1 MQETTT
7 RVPALVDALN
17 TRLITAFAGS
27 GVELVDGPPVDV
39 DNLEPDVLSVGFPGP
54 EGTAVDND
62 MERQQGLGNRY
73 KETFEVHC
81 VFSTT
86 SGGGTMKARRD
97 RCLWALGLID
107 TALKQDT
114 GLGGVVDR
122 AGLGS
127 VMRWGQDQH
136 PNGVTCDVVFSI
148 VAEVLI

>member
-17 TRLITAFAGS
+17 ARLVAAFNGS
-27 GVELVDGPPVDV
+27 GVQLDDGPPLDM
-39 DNLEPDVLSVGFPGP
+39 DNLAPDVLSVGFPGP

-86 SGGGTMKARRD
+86 AGSGTMKARRD
-97 RCLWALGLID
+97 RCLWALGIINA
-107 TALKQDT
+107 ALKQDT

-127 VMRWGQDQH
+127 TMRWGQDRH
-136 PNGVTCDVVFSI
+136 PDGVTCDVMFSI
-148 VAEVLI
+148 VGEVLL